1 MKKYLPDIRAAH
13 SDPESL
19 EQLYR
24 AAQQQDM
31 TDEFAT
37 DVLTCY
43 LECPDNLLY
52 AAWYHRLQP
61 LPQAKPADRKNGK
74 WKLAIPFSVMVG
86 LIFWALSDPRSKFS
100 DDLPYLTLLWA
111 PIAACFAIGFLT
123 LAAKRLQKQSLLIVI
138 GVACVATYAMLWAPL
153 VGQRDYRF
161 LMVFHLPLLA
171 WTGVGLSILG
181 LGSDPQ
187 TRFAF
192 LIKSVEVFIT
202 AGIYLAAG
210 GVFAGITFS
219 MFGTLG
225 VSIPEAIMRLVLA
238 GGFGLIPVL
247 AVATVYDPHL
257 SPIKQRFEQGLGKLI
272 STLMRLLL
280 PLTLLVLIAYLI
292 AIPFNFVAPFR
303 SRDVLI
309 VYNVMLFAIMALLL
323 GAAPVFERGLSPRY
337 HAALRT
343 GMLAVAIL
351 AVIISLYALSAT
363 VYRTALGGITVNRL
377 TVIGWNCINIG
388 ILCLLIYRQFKRGPA
403 EWLRSLQEAFSTGTT
418 AYVIWGMFLI
428 LAIPVLFQ

>member
-1 MKKYLPDIRAAH
+1 MTYLPDIRAAQ

-24 AAQQQDM
+24 AAQQQDG
-31 TDEFAT
+31 TEKFAA

-52 AAWYHRLQP
+52 AAWYHRLLP
-61 LPQAKPADRKNGK
+61 LPQAQPADRKNGK
-74 WKLAIPFSVMVG
+74 WKLAIPFSVIVG
-86 LIFWALSDPRSKFS
+86 LIFWALSDPRAKLS

-111 PIAACFAIGFLT
+111 PIAACFAIAFLA
-123 LAAKRLQKQSLLIVI
+123 LAAKRLQKQSWLVVI
-138 GVACVATYAMLWAPL
+138 GVACVTTYAMLWAPL

-161 LMVFHLPLLA
+161 LMVYHLPLLA

-210 GVFAGITFS
+210 GVFAGITFG
-219 MFGTLG
+219 MFGALG
-225 VSIPEAIMRLVLA
+225 VSIPEVIMRLVLS
-238 GGFGLIPVL
+238 GGIGLIPVL
-247 AVATVYDPHL
+247 AVATAYDPQL
-257 SPIKQRFEQGLGKLI
+257 SPTKQRFEQGLSRLI

-280 PLTLLVLIAYLI
+280 PLTLLVLVAYLI
-292 AIPFNFVAPFR
+292 VIPFNFMAPFY

-309 VYNVMLFAIMALLL
+309 VYNVMLFAIMALLI
-323 GAAPVFERGLSPRY
+323 GAAPVFEQGLSPRY

-343 GMLAVAIL
+343 GMLVVATLAAV
-351 AVIISLYALSAT
+351 ISLYALSAT

-377 TVIGWNCINIG
+377 TVIGWNGINIG
-388 ILCLLIYRQFKRGPA
+388 ILCLMIYRQFKHGPE
-403 EWLRSLQEAFSTGTT
+403 EWLRSLQRVLSIGTT
-418 AYVIWGMFLI
+418 AYVAWGMFLI
-428 LAIPVLFQ
+428 LAIPVLFR

>member
-1 MKKYLPDIRAAH
+1 MKYLPDIRAAQ

-19 EQLYR
+19 EQQYR
-24 AAQQQDM
+24 AAQQQDGI
-31 TDEFAT
+31 DEFGT

-43 LECPDNLLY
+43 QECPDNLLY
-52 AAWYHRLQP
+52 AAWYHRLLP
-61 LPQAKPADRKNGK
+61 LPQAQPADRKNGK
-74 WKLAIPFSVMVG
+74 WKLAILFSVIVG
-86 LIFWALSDPRSKFS
+86 LIFWALSDPRIKLS

-111 PIAACFAIGFLT
+111 PIAACFAIAFLT
-123 LAAKRLQKQSLLIVI
+123 LSAKRLQKRSLLVVI
-138 GVACVATYAMLWAPL
+138 GVICVATYAMLWAPL

-161 LMVFHLPLLA
+161 LMVLHLPLLA
-171 WTGVGLSILG
+171 WAGLGLSILG
-181 LGSDPQ
+181 RRSDPQ

-192 LIKSVEVFIT
+192 LIKSIEVAIT

-210 GVFAGITFS
+210 GVFAGITFG

-225 VSIPEAIMRLVLA
+225 VSIPEAIMRLVQS
-238 GGFGLIPVL
+238 GGIGLIPVL

-257 SPIKQRFEQGLGKLI
+257 SPIQQRFDQGLSRLI

-292 AIPFNFVAPFR
+292 AIPFNFMAPFG

-363 VYRTALGGITVNRL
+363 VYRTALGGVTVNRL
-377 TVIGWNCINIG
+377 AVIGWNCINIG
-388 ILCLLIYRQFKRGPA
+388 ILCLLVYRQLKDGA
-403 EWLRSLQEAFSTGTT
+403 TQWLHSLQQVFSAATT
-418 AYVIWGMFLI
+418 AYVVWGMFLI
-428 LAIPVLFQ
+428 LTIPVLFQ

>member
-1 MKKYLPDIRAAH
+1 MMYLPDIRAAH

-19 EQLYR
+19 EQLYQ

-31 TDEFAT
+31 TDEFAA

-43 LECPDNLLY
+43 LERPDNLLY

-61 LPQAKPADRKNGK
+61 LPQDQTADGK
-74 WKLAIPFSVMVG
+74 GTNWKLAIPFSVIVG
-86 LIFWALSDPRSKFS
+86 LIFWALSDPRSKFP
-100 DDLPYLTLLWA
+100 DDLPYLALVWA
-111 PIAACFAIGFLT
+111 PIAASFAIGFLT
-123 LAAKRLQKQSLLIVI
+123 LAAKRLQKQSLLVVI

-153 VGQRDYRF
+153 VGQKDYRF

-171 WTGVGLSILG
+171 WTGMGLSILG

-187 TRFAF
+187 NRFAF
-192 LIKSVEVFIT
+192 LIKSIEVFIT
-202 AGIYLAAG
+202 AGIYLGAG
-210 GVFAGITFS
+210 WVFAVITLG

-225 VSIPEAIMRLVLA
+225 VSLSEVIMRLVLA

-247 AVATVYDPHL
+247 AVATVYDPQL
-257 SPIKQRFEQGLGKLI
+257 SPTKQRFEQGLGKLI

-280 PLTLLVLIAYLI
+280 PLTLLVLVAYLFT
-292 AIPFNFVAPFR
+292 IPFNFMAPFH

-363 VYRTALGGITVNRL
+363 VYRTTLGGITVNRL
-377 TVIGWNCINIG
+377 AVIGWNGINIG
-388 ILCLLIYRQFKRGPA
+388 ILCLLIYRQFKRGPT
-403 EWLRSLQEAFSTGTT
+403 EWLRSLQEAFSTGIT
-418 AYVIWGMFLI
+418 AYVVWGMFLI
-428 LAIPVLFQ
+428 LATPLLFR